1 VESLLQIGVTGG
13 IGSGKSL
20 VSRIFQCLG
29 IPVYDAD
36 THAKELMTT
45 DGILVSNIRKEFGEL
60 SFNTD
65 GSLNR
70 KYLSLTVFNDAVKL
84 KKLNSL
90 IHPGVAKDYDQWVEQ
105 RRRFPYVMKEAAI
118 LFEANSSKTL
128 DKVIV
133 VSAPEALRIE
143 RVLNRDPHRTEDQV
157 RTIIRNQMPD
167 VEKVKR
173 GDFVIVND
181 EKVLVIPQVL
191 ELHSRFLSMGRQMNI
206 S

>member
-90 IHPGVAKDYDQWVEQ
+90 IHPRVAKDYDQWVEQ